1 MISANNKLILSPSI
15 LSANFY
21 NISKEI
27 EVLNKYNVKYLH
39 LDVMDGIFVPN
50 ISFGIPVIKSLKKQI
65 KNMIFD
71 THLMIVEPQRYIK
84 QFKDSGSDILTVH
97 LETLENPKEV
107 FNQIK
112 ENGMK
117 VSVVINPETD
127 VEKVYNCINDVDMVL
142 LMSVHPGFGGQ
153 SFIDTTYDKIKKLRQ
168 EAIKQ
173 SKNIDIEVDGGI
185 DFNNMRN
192 VIEAGA
198 NILVMGSSIFNGNIE
213 ENLQKYFEIAK
224 EYD

>member
-1 MISANNKLILSPSI
+1 MISENNKLILSPSI

-97 LETLENPKEV
+97 LETMENPKEV

-213 ENLQKYFEIAK
+213 ENLQKYFEIAR